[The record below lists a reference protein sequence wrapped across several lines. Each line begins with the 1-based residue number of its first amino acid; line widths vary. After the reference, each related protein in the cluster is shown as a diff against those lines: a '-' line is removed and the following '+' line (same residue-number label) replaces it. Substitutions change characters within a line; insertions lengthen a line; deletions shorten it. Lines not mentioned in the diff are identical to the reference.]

1 MGVKKSL
8 RKSKTSKN
16 VVKLIR
22 KSNELVEARYKFDI
36 WETRIF
42 TKMLSM
48 VRKDD
53 KDFQP
58 YRIYL
63 QDIVRDFQVD
73 NNKDAYDRLRKGGN
87 KLMSKLIKVIRE
99 TDEGLME
106 LTTPI
111 VVGIDRLVNPE
122 SEDGKF
128 IDVSFHPDMKPYLL
142 SLKSQFT
149 TYDVKNILK
158 LPSAYSIRLYEL
170 LKQYEKIGQRKFDL
184 MELKEIIGAIEEI
197 DNNGKKSLKDNYPL
211 FGNFKQRVLNKAQ
224 KDLKAYTD
232 IFFEFEPL
240 KRGRR
245 VVGLMFKIYKNKAEK
260 EVSKITVIDQPHP
273 QQSLIDELHGIV
285 KSWISKNTVVKWVEN
300 YPQNQIR
307 QGIIYTLNQIKAG
320 VEIENIAGYLQS
332 MVRQPILFDIHQ
344 EKATKRKKQKAK
356 AQDVAAMKAKLEE
369 ELLAVYDEQEAKE
382 SAIIVSICKTHKKAK
397 AQAMEQVSMNPIA
410 RDQYDAS
417 LSDTENLQNRVVRIS
432 FINAIKKTYPKEFE
446 ELDRYYDQ
454 KIKKLR
460 LQIVSL

>member
-1 MGVKKSL
+1 MGDKKPI
-8 RKSKTSKN
+8 RRSKTSKN

-63 QDIVRDFQVD
+63 QDIVRDFQVE

-111 VVGIDRLVNPE
+111 VVGIDRLVNPD

-128 IDVSFHPDMKPYLL
+128 IDVSFHPDMRPYLL

-149 TYDVKNILK
+149 IYDVKNILK

-170 LKQYEKIGQRKFDL
+170 LKQYEKIGKRRFEL

-197 DNNGKKSLKDNYPL
+197 DNNGKKILKDNYPL

-224 KDLKAYTD
+224 KDMKAYTD
-232 IFFEFEPL
+232 IAFDFEMI
-240 KRGRR
+240 KRGRK
-245 VVGLMFKIYKNKAEK
+245 VTGLLFKIFKNKPNK
-260 EVSKITVIDQPHP
+260 EVKKVTIIDKMNP
-273 QQSLIDELHGIV
+273 QQQLVDEIHAIV
-285 KSWISKNTVVKWVEN
+285 KNWISKKVVEN
-300 YPQNQIR
+300 WVSKYPETQIR
-307 QGIIYTLNQIKAG
+307 QGVTYTLNQLKAG
-320 VEIENIAGYLQS
+320 VEIENIGGYLQS
-332 MVRQPILFDIHQ
+332 MVKQTILFDVHQ
-344 EKATKRKKQKAK
+344 EKATKRKKQKEEVKEATAK
-356 AQDVAAMKAKLEE
+356 KAKLQK
-369 ELLAVYDEQEAKE
+369 ELLKVYDEQERKE
-382 SAIIVSICKTHKKAK
+382 SEIILAICDKNKNAK
-397 AQAMEQVSMNPIA
+397 SSAMEQVSMNPIA
-410 RDQYDAS
+410 RDQYDAN

-432 FINAIKKTYPKEFE
+432 FINAIKKQYPNEFV
-446 ELDRYYDQ
+446 ELDQYYDD

-460 LQIVSL
+460 LRIATL